1 MNTHNSIIILYV
13 SRCRSTSSR
22 PSRLF
27 TTMGWILPQHGNDK
41 RSRSYR
47 NEGKLFRKVKGC
59 SYKQSLSIKLIRL
72 VHHWYVLLYL
82 HLRIEEHQLS
92 LLQLLPQ
99 LPQLMEQ
106 QRRMELVEGP
116 IIQLSG
122 LNITDRLESTKKL
135 KQLKHK
141 LNKRY
146 STPAT
151 WGKIKSSPL
160 LNWKA
165 SKFSPYI

>member
-1 MNTHNSIIILYV
+1 MIDMYYY
-13 SRCRSTSSR
+13 
-22 PSRLF
+22 F
-27 TTMGWILPQHGNDK
+27 
-41 RSRSYR
+41 
-47 NEGKLFRKVKGC
+47 
-59 SYKQSLSIKLIRL
+59 
-72 VHHWYVLLYL
+72 L

-160 LNWKA
+160 LN
-165 SKFSPYI
+165 